1 MLFESIFKK
10 IFLTLMTVGMT
21 TSCSGAK
28 FAGGSGKDSGAT
40 TEQPTEQP
48 EDVAGGFG
56 LTCMPADNAD
66 DPLKTDFTCTFLSN
80 DGSKFQE
87 TTDQKVD
94 LQVQASDKTVAFN
107 AQDPAAPSSFKFTVL
122 KSEVANITIAVKVV
136 NPQNGNK
143 VKGELN
149 KGLPDVI
156 DTTPPNAPNVAGTS
170 TPTANTTPT
179 WAWSSG
185 GGGGN
190 SVYRYKLNDNNLST
204 GATQTRDTTWS
215 PSPAF
220 SEATHTLYVQERD
233 AAGNWSTSGS
243 FAIQVVNPP
252 ATPTLS
258 PPTRYQTY
266 LGLSWAS
273 VSGATSYNLYW
284 SNSSGV
290 TNGSTQIA
298 GVTSVYNHASRTAGT
313 TYYYRLAAVKNGL
326 ESALS
331 SEVNATTYT
340 YAAPTVTSIL
350 PNSGQLT
357 GGTIITITGTG
368 FQSGVTV
375 SIGGNLATNV
385 NRVTA
390 NAITATTPSGST
402 GAKNVVVTNPDTQT
416 GTLNLGFN
424 YSGFVCSFS
433 TDCYDGAQTLPVN
446 TEVTIDHPTGG
457 SSTTLKLV
465 DGSGSFKVWKE
476 KNGNK
481 ILNASG
487 IFANG
492 WQKKLTRAGTS
503 YSNDFLDN
511 PSTIAGRACPE
522 KVFNSSSGPSTCL
535 YYSSRLA
542 YSITLQGTRAGI
554 NREDYIEMWTGNA
567 PSGANQSCN
576 YSSNTAASWYVGN
589 IKTCADAGMRLPVL
603 YEFKGW
609 KSGCPAGSS
618 DCAISDLPPDGISE
632 SDINGLP
639 ARSTWTATA
648 STRCAGSTY
657 DGKYFWQVYVESGPL
672 RTASNGPS
680 NSNAHVLCVLPGF

>member
-1 MLFESIFKK
+1 
-10 IFLTLMTVGMT
+10 
-21 TSCSGAK
+21 
-28 FAGGSGKDSGAT
+28 
-40 TEQPTEQP
+40 
-48 EDVAGGFG
+48 
-56 LTCMPADNAD
+56 
-66 DPLKTDFTCTFLSN
+66 LKTDFTCTFVSN

-122 KSEVANITIAVKVV
+122 KSEVANIKIAVKVV

-156 DTTPPNAPNVAGTS
+156 DTTPPNAPKVAGTS
-170 TPTANTTPT
+170 TPTANKTPT

-190 SVYRYKLNDNNLST
+190 SVYRYKLNDNNLSI
-204 GATQTRDTTWS
+204 GATQTTATTLTH
-215 PSPAF
+215 SPAL

-252 ATPTLS
+252 ALPTLLQ
-258 PPTRYQTY
+258 PIQYQTS
-266 LGLSWAS
+266 LGLSWAT
-273 VSGATSYNLYW
+273 VSGETYNLYW
-284 SNSSGV
+284 STRSPVADRSAK
-290 TNGSTQIA
+290 IA
-298 GVTSVYNHASRTAGT
+298 GVTPVYNHTSLIPGT
-313 TYYYRLAAVKNGL
+313 KYYYRLAAVKNGL

-331 SEVNATTYT
+331 SEVSATTYT
-340 YAAPTVTSIL
+340 FAAPTVKSIS
-350 PNSGQLT
+350 PNSGPLT
-357 GGTIITITGTG
+357 GGITVTIFGTG

-375 SIGGNLATNV
+375 SIGGIP
-385 NRVTA
+385 
-390 NAITATTPSGST
+390 AIITSGTPNSITTTTPSGSS

-416 GTLNLGFN
+416 GTLNLGFT
-424 YSGFVCSFS
+424 YIGFDCSFS
-433 TDCYDGAQTLPVN
+433 TDCYEGAQTLPVN

-457 SSTTLKLV
+457 SSTTLQLV
-465 DGSGSFKVWKE
+465 DGSGGFKVWKE

-487 IFANG
+487 LVSNG

-503 YSNDFLDN
+503 YSNDFLED
-511 PSTIAGRACPE
+511 PSKIEGRACPE

-535 YYSSRLA
+535 YYSSILA
-542 YSITLQGTRAGI
+542 FSITLQGSSTGVRL
-554 NREDYIEMWTGNA
+554 EDYIDKWTDNIAGGTN
-567 PSGANQSCN
+567 PSCN

-603 YEFKGW
+603 YEFKDW
-609 KSGCPAGSS
+609 KSGCEAGNLR
-618 DCAISDLPPDGISE
+618 CAISDLPPTGIVSE
-632 SDINGLP
+632 SDSKGLP
-639 ARSTWTATA
+639 TSNVWTATA
-648 STRCAGSTY
+648 SSRCSADSY
-657 DGKYFWQVYVESGPL
+657 DGKYFWSVYNYQGL
-672 RTASNGPS
+672 RTASNGRS
-680 NSNAHVLCVLPGF
+680 HNSYTHVLCVLPGF